1 MWIFLANVLCV
12 LPICLPLNIS
22 SSLSRTAQRLRKK
35 QMPETRSDRTVYGL
49 PMQEGWASRL

>member
-1 MWIFLANVLCV
+1 MDLFSQCIMCV
-12 LPICLPLNIS
+12 AHLPTLNIS